1 MDSVTEHGAQA
12 DPPEVDE
19 LISRLEF
26 ELSRSGSANGSA
38 SPGIAPLAARTEAER
53 LAGVTA
59 DRPYL
64 YKPGPV
70 GRVRGLV
77 LIPLKFVLRK
87 LMRWYVEPLAVDQR
101 AFNASVLRLSDS
113 LFERIEAVAQTSTQ
127 AVEAS
132 MKASTRATQTVA
144 SDLERLGAAQAEA
157 NQRVST
163 LADELDDR
171 LVRVERRPSGEPRPG
186 AAPAARPAP
195 AASAAPAF
203 DYFAFESRMRGPRSL
218 ILERQRQYVDAFRDA
233 APVLDVGCGRGEF
246 LALLAEAAVEARGVD
261 LDADMVA
268 FCRAEGFD
276 VTEGDAIAYLEGLD
290 EASLG
295 GIFAAQV
302 VEHLEPGP
310 LTAFLDLAA
319 SRVRPGGVLLLET
332 INPLS
337 LFALRNYFADLT
349 HAQPLIPETL
359 SMLVKQAG
367 FGEVEIRFQNE
378 LGEEQLL
385 EPVELPPDP
394 RFDDARR
401 ALEANRARLNEVL
414 FGPQDYALVA
424 RR

>member
-12 DPPEVDE
+12 DPPEVEE

-26 ELSRSGSANGSA
+26 ELRRSGSANGSA
-38 SPGIAPLAARTEAER
+38 GPGIAPLAARAEAER

-64 YKPGPV
+64 YKPGLV
-70 GRVRGLV
+70 GRIRGVV

-87 LMRWYVEPLAVDQR
+87 LMRWYVEPLAADQR

-113 LFERIEAVAQTSTQ
+113 LLERIEERFETVAQTSTQ
-127 AVEAS
+127 AI
-132 MKASTRATQTVA
+132 QTVA
-144 SDLERLGAAQAEA
+144 GDLERLGAAQAEA
-157 NQRVST
+157 NQRVTT

-171 LVRVERRPSGEPRPG
+171 LVRVERRPAGEPRASG
-186 AAPAARPAP
+186 APAAAPTPAT
-195 AASAAPAF
+195 SAAPAF

-218 ILERQRQYVDAFRDA
+218 ILERQKQYVDAFREA

-246 LALLAEAAVEARGVD
+246 LALLAEAGVEARGVD

-276 VTEGDAIAYLEGLD
+276 VTEGDAIAYLGGLEEG
-290 EASLG
+290 SLG

-319 SRVRPGGVLLLET
+319 SRLRPGGVLLLET

-378 LGEEQLL
+378 LGQEHLL

>member
-12 DPPEVDE
+12 DPPEVEE

-26 ELSRSGSANGSA
+26 ELRRSGSANGSA
-38 SPGIAPLAARTEAER
+38 GPGIAPLAARAEAER

-64 YKPGPV
+64 YKPGLV
-70 GRVRGLV
+70 GRIRGVV

-87 LMRWYVEPLAVDQR
+87 LMRWYVEPLAADQR

-113 LFERIEAVAQTSTQ
+113 LLERIEERFETVAQTSTQ
-127 AVEAS
+127 AI
-132 MKASTRATQTVA
+132 QTVA
-144 SDLERLGAAQAEA
+144 GDLERLGAAQAEA
-157 NQRVST
+157 NQRVTT

-171 LVRVERRPSGEPRPG
+171 LVRVERRPAGEPRPS
-186 AAPAARPAP
+186 AAPAAAPTPAT
-195 AASAAPAF
+195 SAAPAF

-218 ILERQRQYVDAFRDA
+218 ILERQKQYVDAFREA

-246 LALLAEAAVEARGVD
+246 LALLAEAGVEARGVD

-276 VTEGDAIAYLEGLD
+276 VTEGDAIAYLGGLEEG
-290 EASLG
+290 SLG

-319 SRVRPGGVLLLET
+319 SRLRPGGVLLLET

-378 LGEEQLL
+378 LGAEQLL
-385 EPVELPPDP
+385 EPVELPSEPH
-394 RFDDARR
+394 FDDARR